1 MKITRSKT
9 SFVSTVYTAT
19 LLLIIIFSGCKCNWE
34 KPLPAPDWRTY
45 LDTAPY
51 SKPPADPYKQMIV
64 WLKPGTTGEQ
74 FSQWLKDSIVKNGN
88 FKDLSIRFVC
98 GSCDSSLFLLEGS
111 AVEVYM
117 QGDVAQGGSSSRSKS
132 KVTGESGPTY
142 FSTNLPVHFPEE
154 RRDAPQGTVTA
165 STVQYTNSVVTVAVF
180 DTGLDTTITGSSFLY
195 KANDSS
201 CISGGQTGW
210 NFVKGNS
217 NWIDDNAQKHGS
229 TVSKLITNEVE
240 RYQKNSVRVL
250 PVKVFGSDGTGD
262 LFSILCGFAYAHNR
276 KVDIINASF
285 GFYESIHKYDT
296 TGKMLADTTSPVLLE
311 NFIEHYLTKNNILL
325 IAAAGNKDDAIENA
339 EYNPADSLQKRNLDS
354 VHFYPASLS
363 PKLPNIIAVTTTYKD
378 LVSPSQNFSN
388 KVVDLGVNA
397 DFIDQG
403 GRYVFVN
410 PISNTFEPISGSSF
424 AAPVVTGKFIAW
436 HHLYKSLL
444 QQPLTRATRDSIFS
458 ILKNKP
464 DPLFMYNLQGLAN
477 KINEG
482 KAINKTNNIPANN
495 QGKSFR
501 K

>member
-1 MKITRSKT
+1 MKITGFKT
-9 SFVSTVYTAT
+9 SFVSTLYIAT
-19 LLLIIIFSGCKCNWE
+19 LILIITFSGCKCNWQ

-64 WLKPGTTGEQ
+64 WLKPGTTGDQ
-74 FSQWLKDSIVKNGN
+74 FSRWLKDSIVKNGN
-88 FKDLSIRFVC
+88 VKDLSIRFVC
-98 GSCDSSLFLLEGS
+98 GSCDSSLFLLEGK

-117 QGDVAQGGSSSRSKS
+117 QGDVAKGGSSSKSKS
-132 KVTGESGPTY
+132 KVTGESGPLY
-142 FSTNLPVHFPEE
+142 FSTNFPVHFPE
-154 RRDAPQGTVTA
+154 DHPGAFNGNTFKNN
-165 STVQYTNSVVTVAVF
+165 VQYSDAVVKVAVF
-180 DTGLDTTITGSSFLY
+180 DTGLDTSLIGSSALY
-195 KANDSS
+195 TAVDSA
-201 CISGGQTGW
+201 CIPGGSTGW
-210 NFVKGNS
+210 NFTKGDS
-217 NWIDDNAQKHGS
+217 NWKDDNAQKHGT

-240 RYQKNSVRVL
+240 RYQKNSVRFL
-250 PVKVFGSDGTGD
+250 PVKVFGNDGSGD

-296 TGKMLADTTSPVLLE
+296 TGKMLADNTSPVLLE

-410 PISNTFEPISGSSF
+410 PINNTFEPISGSSF

-444 QQPLTRATRDSIFS
+444 QHPLTRATRDSIFS

-477 KINEG
+477 KINDG
-482 KAINKTNNIPANN
+482 KVINKTNNIPANN
-495 QGKSFR
+495 QGKFFR